1 MKGKAVKLKLKA
13 KQGGFTLVELLV
25 AVAIL
30 GAIGGALSM
39 AIVTVIKTTDS
50 TKDESVIL
58 QQVQNAGYWISRDV
72 QMAEDVSPGEGGS
85 LVTVNQADG
94 EVAYVFDGTT
104 LKRQL
109 GGQETLVAQYIVVAD
124 TSFVD
129 DTEVGVDRFT
139 KYKLTITASRGEAEV
154 ERVYEIAKRMPDEP
168 E

>member
-1 MKGKAVKLKLKA
+1 MKLNLKGK
-13 KQGGFTLVELLV
+13 QSGFTLVELLI

-39 AIVTVIKTTDS
+39 AIVTIMKTTDS
-50 TKDESVIL
+50 TKDQAVIL

-72 QMAEDVSPGEGGS
+72 QMAEDVSPGAGGA

-109 GGQETLVAQYIVVAD
+109 GGQETLVAQYIVVED

-129 DTEVGVDRFT
+129 DTEAGDARN
-139 KYKLTITASRGEAEV
+139 KYRLTITASRGEAEV
-154 ERVYEIAKRMPDEP
+154 ERVYEITQRVSDASQ
-168 E
+168 

>member
-1 MKGKAVKLKLKA
+1 MKLNLKA
-13 KQGGFTLVELLV
+13 RQGGFTLVELLI

-39 AIVTVIKTTDS
+39 AIVTIMKTTDS
-50 TKDESVIL
+50 TKDQAVIL

-72 QMAEDVSPGEGGS
+72 QMAEDVSPGGGGA

-104 LKRQL
+104 LKRQPS
-109 GGQETLVAQYIVVAD
+109 GGQETLVAQYIVEED

-129 DTEVGVDRFT
+129 ETEAGDALS
-139 KYKLTITASRGEAEV
+139 KYKLTVTACRGEAEV
-154 ERVYEIAKRMPDEP
+154 ERVYEIAKRIPDES

>member
-1 MKGKAVKLKLKA
+1 MKLNLKGK
-13 KQGGFTLVELLV
+13 QSGFTLVELLV

-30 GAIGGALSM
+30 GAIGGALST
-39 AIVTVIKTTDS
+39 AITYIIMGSDR
-50 TKDESVIL
+50 TKDQAVIL

-72 QMAEDVSPGEGGS
+72 QMAVDVTPGGGGA
-85 LVTVNQADG
+85 LVTVDQVDG
-94 EVAYVFDGTT
+94 GGAYVVAYVFDGTT

-109 GGQETLVAQYIVVAD
+109 GGQQTLIAQYIVKVK

-129 DTEVGVDRFT
+129 DTEVGDALS

-154 ERVYEIAKRMPDEP
+154 ERVYEIAKRMPDES

>member
-1 MKGKAVKLKLKA
+1 MKLKLKA
-13 KQGGFTLVELLV
+13 KQSGFTLVELLI

-30 GAIGGALSM
+30 GAISGALSM
-39 AIVTVIKTTDS
+39 AIVTIMKTTDS
-50 TKDESVIL
+50 TKDQAVIL

-72 QMAEDVSPGEGGS
+72 QMAEDVSPGVGGA

-104 LKRQL
+104 LKRQPF
-109 GGQETLVAQYIVVAD
+109 GGQETVVAQYIVEED

-129 DTEVGVDRFT
+129 DTEAGDALS

-154 ERVYEIAKRMPDEP
+154 ERVYEIAKRIPDES

>member
-1 MKGKAVKLKLKA
+1 MKLNLKGK
-13 KQGGFTLVELLV
+13 QNGFTLVELLV

-30 GAIGGALSM
+30 GAIGGALST
-39 AIVTVIKTTDS
+39 AITYIIRGSDR
-50 TKDESVIL
+50 TKDQAVIL

-72 QMAEDVSPGEGGS
+72 QMAVDVTPGGGGA
-85 LVTVNQADG
+85 LVTVDQTDG
-94 EVAYVFDGTT
+94 VNDYVVAYVFDGTT

-109 GGQETLVAQYIVVAD
+109 GGQQTLVAQYIVEGD

-139 KYKLTITASRGEAEV
+139 KYKLTIKASRGEAEV
-154 ERVYEIAKRMPDEP
+154 ERVYEIAKRMPDES

>member
-72 QMAEDVSPGEGGS
+72 QMAEDVSPGEGGG

-94 EVAYVFDGTT
+94 EVGYVFDGTT
-104 LKRQL
+104 LKRQPF
-109 GGQETLVAQYIVVAD
+109 GGQETVVAQYIVVED
-124 TSFVD
+124 TTFVD
-129 DTEVGVDRFT
+129 DTEAGDALK
-139 KYKLTITASRGEAEV
+139 KYKLTIKASRGEAEV
-154 ERVYEIAKRMPDEP
+154 ERVYEIAQRISDASE
-168 E
+168 